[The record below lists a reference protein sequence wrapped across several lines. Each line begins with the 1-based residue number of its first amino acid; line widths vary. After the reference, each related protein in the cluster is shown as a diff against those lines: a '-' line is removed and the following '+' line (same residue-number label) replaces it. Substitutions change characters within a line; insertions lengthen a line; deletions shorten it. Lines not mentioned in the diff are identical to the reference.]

1 MDHPSSISFG
11 VGATAPYA
19 RHPPNAPYIHIP
31 SISNDG
37 KTFISIVPSF
47 KNVESSQLTQEDL
60 NMITQGKTQI
70 AYDSTTTWVYESRR
84 TAQPVLDF
92 LYLGPA
98 SVARDRDFLTQAGI
112 TMILVARDT
121 RMAARFMNVQRT
133 AEALHIVTE
142 SIDTSGSHELIR
154 AFPSAIQKINGH
166 LLDVYRSQVVHD
178 PELGSGKA
186 AIDSANFK
194 RGKVLVC
201 CESGNDRSA
210 LLVAAYLMDM
220 FGLDLIHAVQFL
232 SLQRFCVNLDDEAK
246 NLLQSYEDIL
256 KAKRDVSRARH
267 GLAQA
272 SDRGTE
278 VATISKPQSKR
289 TIEDLLEDE
298 DVDMEIEAEDGRG
311 FAPFAE
317 EEYTWDEV

>member
-31 SISNDG
+31 SIGNDG
-37 KTFISIVPSF
+37 KTSMSIVPSF
-47 KNVESSQLTQEDL
+47 ENVESSELTKEDL
-60 NMITQGKTQI
+60 NIITHGKTQI
-70 AYDSTTTWVYESRR
+70 ASDRTTTWVYEARR

-92 LYLGPA
+92 LYLGPS
-98 SVARDRDFLTQAGI
+98 SVARDRDFLIRAGI

-133 AEALHIVTE
+133 AEALHIVTDA
-142 SIDTSGSHELIR
+142 IDSSGPHELIR
-154 AFPSAIQKINGH
+154 AIPSAIQKINGH

-186 AIDSANFK
+186 AIDSASFK

-210 LLVAAYLMDM
+210 LLVAAYLMDV
-220 FGLDLIHAVQFL
+220 FGLDLVHAVQFL
-232 SLQRFCVNLDDEAK
+232 GLQRFCVNLDDEAK
-246 NLLQSYEDIL
+246 NLLRSYEDIL
-256 KAKRDVSRARH
+256 TAKRDVSRARC
-267 GLAQA
+267 GLAKGC
-272 SDRGTE
+272 DDTGME
-278 VATISKPQSKR
+278 VVMSFKSQCKR
-289 TIEDLLEDE
+289 TIEDVFDDE
-298 DVDMEIEAEDGRG
+298 DVDMELEAEDGRG
-311 FAPFAE
+311 FAPFAQAD
-317 EEYTWDEV
+317 YP